1 MKNKIILG
9 FTTLMF
15 LLMVISCGGKKDEET
30 VDLTPQE
37 GMRYL
42 DISGTGMNLYFS
54 CPDSTV
60 GPLDTIY
67 QSWGAFE
74 IKVGK
79 EFQVSIA
86 EGEGDIK
93 TAKSDIAN
101 NDVNVFKR
109 YLVDDATTLVW
120 ESTLAEKSEFHFY
133 TIQKVGGRTYVVE
146 DIKGEAFPQPMTEKM
161 LNAAK
166 SMKEKVVAPK
176 EKA

>member
-1 MKNKIILG
+1 MKNKITLA
-9 FTTLMF
+9 FTALMF
-15 LLMVISCGGKKDEET
+15 SLIIISCGGKKDEEA

-74 IKVGK
+74 IKVGE

-133 TIQKVGGRTYVVE
+133 TIQKVGERTYVVE
-146 DIKGEAFPQPMTEKM
+146 DIKGQVFAQPLAEKM

-166 SMKEKVVAPK
+166 SMKEKIVAPK